1 MHVGLYSALTASA
14 NKKDISIPFNDYQSV
29 FNYLVKNVSM
39 EDRLYVLCYCMTI
52 CIDMQLN
59 QEEVKSNLINK
70 RNDDI
75 AVPFLNLRK
84 CLLLPRSVLIFSD

>member
-59 QEEVKSNLINK
+59 
-70 RNDDI
+70 
-75 AVPFLNLRK
+75 
-84 CLLLPRSVLIFSD
+84 